1 MTGLRVTSLDPRL
14 TRVVRS
20 WVGAEER
27 ARRVAL
33 LVGEATI
40 EQRDR
45 AGDWSTVERFT
56 RTRDRVSRVEG
67 QP

>member
-1 MTGLRVTSLDPRL
+1 MALRVTSLDPRL
-14 TRVVRS
+14 TRAVRS
-20 WVGAEER
+20 WSGAEER

-45 AGDWSTVERFT
+45 AGAWSVVERFS
-56 RTRDRVSRVEG
+56 RTGSRVRRVEG
-67 QP
+67 AGA